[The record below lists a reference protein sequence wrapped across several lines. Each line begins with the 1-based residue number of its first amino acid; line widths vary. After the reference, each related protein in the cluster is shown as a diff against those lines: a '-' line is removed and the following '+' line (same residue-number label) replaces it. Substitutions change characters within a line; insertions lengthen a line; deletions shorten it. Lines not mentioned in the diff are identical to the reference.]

1 MINLDNILN
10 NNNNKEHNGSEKT
23 NTLLNLI
30 NELKYFDKMY
40 LYVKDLRESKDE
52 YLIKNR

>member
-30 NELKYFDKMY
+30 NELKDIDKMY
-40 LYVKDLRESKDE
+40 LYIKDLRESKDE
-52 YLIKNR
+52 YLIKNC